1 MNDQIDFQPILL
13 GTDFNCYGMAR
24 SFYEAYGIKSIA
36 YGVTHMA
43 PTRYTKLADV
53 HVIEGFNED
62 PGFIKSMREIAKNL
76 KPDKK
81 YLLLSW
87 GDGYTELIAKHL
99 DELKQWFVCPYVDYD
114 MFQKLG
120 TKETFY
126 AAAEKYGLPY
136 PKTKLIEAAEFT
148 KPKEIE
154 LPFDFPIALKPSD
167 SIAWLDIHFADRK
180 KAYVLDTRAQFD
192 KLLPEIAQAGYT
204 GKLIAQDF
212 IPGDDSNM
220 RVVNAYVGQDHKVR
234 MICLG
239 HPLLEDPSPVAV
251 GNYMVIIPE
260 KNMEIYQTIQKFL
273 EEINYVGFAD
283 FDMKYDRRDGKFKI
297 FEINLR
303 QGRSSYYCTLN
314 GYNLAKYVVD
324 DAIYHRPYDHT
335 DYADGNK
342 LWLSVPKKV
351 FYKYAKE
358 GPDKERAKQML
369 ESGNWGTT
377 AFDKHDTLKQRL
389 LMHYAFSL
397 MPKKYK
403 EYFVQR

>member
-1 MNDQIDFQPILL
+1 M
-13 GTDFNCYGMAR
+13 
-24 SFYEAYGIKSIA
+24 
-36 YGVTHMA
+36 
-43 PTRYTKLADV
+43 
-53 HVIEGFNED
+53 
-62 PGFIKSMREIAKNL
+62 
-76 KPDKK
+76 
-81 YLLLSW
+81 
-87 GDGYTELIAKHL
+87 
-99 DELKQWFVCPYVDYD
+99 
-114 MFQKLG
+114 
-120 TKETFY
+120 
-126 AAAEKYGLPY
+126 
-136 PKTKLIEAAEFT
+136 
-148 KPKEIE
+148 
-154 LPFDFPIALKPSD
+154 
-167 SIAWLDIHFADRK
+167 
-180 KAYVLDTRAQFD
+180 DTRAQFD